1 MIKLV
6 ILLFIVT
13 IVTLRINTM
22 NFIKNITLKQFTYFT
37 LQLLLII
44 AVYFG
49 VKTYTQRN
57 LVQDIPPALS
67 ATLLSGQT
75 FNLQAQRDKPLL
87 LHFWA
92 TWCPVCKLEQS
103 SIQSISNKHHVITV
117 AMQSGDK
124 AELNSYM
131 HSEMLSF
138 PVIVD
143 NDGAITNRFGIQAV
157 PVSFIINTEGKIVF
171 IESGFTSS
179 WGLKLRLWL
188 ANFL

>member
-1 MIKLV
+1 MLV
-6 ILLFIVT
+6 ILFVIIT
-13 IVTLRINTM
+13 IVTLRTNTM

-37 LQLLLII
+37 LQVLLII

-57 LVQDIPPALS
+57 LAQDIPPTLS
-67 ATLLSGQT
+67 ATLLSGQA

-103 SIQSISNKHHVITV
+103 SIQSISNKHNVITV

-131 HSEMLSF
+131 HNEKLSF